1 MKRYTSLLLSRL
13 SVLKRDRRGDMYV
26 ELLVSLLVILS
37 LIWGFVKF
45 MPLYPI
51 KQNVDYMAN
60 QLVRTIELTGE
71 VGAEYYA
78 ELSRLKA
85 ATRLEPSISISTTYI
100 ADTKIQLRE
109 RLSVTVSVVE
119 KIEIFSP
126 AFTDPV
132 TIDVPVSKTVTGMS
146 EVYWKTT

>member
-1 MKRYTSLLLSRL
+1 MKGYISLFLMRL
-13 SVLKRDRRGDMYV
+13 SLLKRDRRGDMYI
-26 ELLVSLLVILS
+26 ELAVSLMVILS
-37 LIWGFVKF
+37 LVWGFIKF

-71 VGAEYYA
+71 VGTEYYA

-85 ATRLEPSISISTTYI
+85 TTRLEPSINISATYI
-100 ADTKIQLRE
+100 ADNKIQLRE
-109 RLSVTVSVVE
+109 RLIVTVSVVE
-119 KIEIFSP
+119 QIEIFSP

-132 TIDVPVSKTVTGMS
+132 TIDVPVSKTLTGMS
-146 EVYWKTT
+146 EVYWKV

>member
-1 MKRYTSLLLSRL
+1 MKQRPSLFSSRL
-13 SVLKRDRRGDMYV
+13 SLLIRDRHGGIYV
-26 ELLVSLLVILS
+26 ELAVSLLVILS
-37 LIWGFVKF
+37 LVWGFIKF

-71 VGAEYYA
+71 VGTEYYA

-85 ATRLEPSISISTTYI
+85 ATRLEPSITVSASYI
-100 ADTKIQLRE
+100 ADNKIQLRE

-119 KIEIFSP
+119 RIEILSP
-126 AFTDPV
+126 AFSDPV
-132 TIDVPVSKTVTGMS
+132 TVDVPVSKTVAGMS
-146 EVYWKTT
+146 EVYWKTS